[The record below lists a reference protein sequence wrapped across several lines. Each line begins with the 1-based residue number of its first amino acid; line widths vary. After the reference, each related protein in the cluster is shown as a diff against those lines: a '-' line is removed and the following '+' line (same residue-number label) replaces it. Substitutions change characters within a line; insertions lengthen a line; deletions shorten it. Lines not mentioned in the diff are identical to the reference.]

1 MKRAAC
7 VLMAA
12 LFGLTACSSDNT
24 NTITVSAAAS
34 LTDSFTAL
42 GAAFEQDNSG
52 IVVRF
57 NFAGSST
64 LAEQLVAGAPVDVF
78 AAASSEAMDRAVQAG
93 TVEQPELFATN
104 TLAIA
109 VPPNNPAQI
118 SRHIPTSP
126 SSCATFRFPAAPPRS
141 VCSMRPHCLWR
152 LPAWNGMSA
161 PC

>member
-52 IVVRF
+52 IAVRF

-64 LAEQLVAGAPVDVF
+64 LAEQL
-78 AAASSEAMDRAVQAG
+78 AAELSEDRARRA
-93 TVEQPELFATN
+93 
-104 TLAIA
+104 LARDGWR
-109 VPPNNPAQI
+109 AQ
-118 SRHIPTSP
+118 
-126 SSCATFRFPAAPPRS
+126 
-141 VCSMRPHCLWR
+141 
-152 LPAWNGMSA
+152 
-161 PC
+161 